1 MSGNDYTD
9 HDHQTDHYVG
19 ALLEDIKH
27 MLTAILEGQRSMVP
41 VLDDIAHIEKDVFVA
56 QGEVAAM
63 KAVAK
68 DHEKLLQSHEKTLQ
82 SHEKTL
88 QSHEELMK
96 DHKRHLRD
104 HDRMMRNHD
113 RRMMRLETARA

>member
-41 VLDDIAHIEKDVFVA
+41 VLDDIAHIKKDVFVA

-68 DHEKLLQSHEKTLQ
+68 DHEKLLQ